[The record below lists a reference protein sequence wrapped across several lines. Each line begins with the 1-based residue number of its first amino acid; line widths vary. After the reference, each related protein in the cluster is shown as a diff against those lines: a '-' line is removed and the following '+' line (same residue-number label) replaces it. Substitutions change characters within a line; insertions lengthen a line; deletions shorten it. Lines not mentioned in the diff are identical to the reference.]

1 MANFLMNDI
10 EIVERI
16 TGSKS
21 YKYLQLG
28 WATRSARPR
37 DVPALALD
45 HLLNIR
51 AFGSL
56 LFFPL

>member
-1 MANFLMNDI
+1 MNDI